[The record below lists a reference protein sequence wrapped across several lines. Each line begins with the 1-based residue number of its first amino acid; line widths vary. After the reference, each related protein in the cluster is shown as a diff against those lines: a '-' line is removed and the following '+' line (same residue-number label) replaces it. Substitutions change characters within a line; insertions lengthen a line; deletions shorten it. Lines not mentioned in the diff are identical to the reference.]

1 MLLWHLTKPRWL
13 NIMPVEHLMSFI
25 TVEMLSLPITN
36 FLTNTWYAREHRDY
50 IPWECSKEHASKQAL
65 CFHTTVIQ
73 PLLQYACPGCYLMQ
87 TKIFVIQL
95 NLGRYVGCKQW
106 TESSRTHMT
115 PWKPTSKKVLYDM
128 HVECKLEF
136 FSRKHRTESFLSYF
150 LFAWRYND
158 KIHSVQ
164 IVKKWTGGQ
173 HTGTQPTPLIRSL
186 KIQLI
191 WCYISTR
198 DRFQNSLLTI
208 AHLITLYNFQLLS
221 AFYSHALF
229 RWYSTVYY
237 NNFQHLAPSEIHG
250 VPRITPDQK
259 RKNKQKKTWKEEKK
273 TEQLFL
279 AWIENRDLT
288 RNSPR
293 CLHGSVLITK
303 RERSRLERCWRRWKS
318 PFDRMKF
325 RAQCNSVRSLISKA
339 KSSFLSN
346 LVTES
351 SDNPRTLWKTLN
363 TILHRNPSNSLPESP
378 DAPSLANTFLDFFKD
393 KIERIRTKFLPSDSP
408 DPFLFPPAPPPKLI
422 NFIPATLTE
431 IHKLISSSEN
441 KQCLLDSIPTFLL
454 KLCFNELGPI
464 ITNLVNLSLSE
475 GIFPSSFKQ
484 ALVQPLLKKPS
495 LSTDDLNNFR
505 PISNLN
511 FISKILEKV
520 VASRIQS
527 HLSSNSLSSSF
538 QSAYRIFHSTETT
551 LLKIHNDLILAMDRG
566 EVTSLILLD
575 LSAAFDTVD
584 HSILLTRFQNWFGL
598 DGLSLA
604 WFTSYLSSRSQA
616 VSINDSISAFSSLS
630 CGVPQGSVLGPLL
643 FTLYTT
649 PLCSVIS
656 KNSLKYHL
664 YADDTQL
671 YISFTPTNS
680 ALSLDTLTTT
690 FNDILSW
697 MNLNKLLLNPSKTEF
712 LLIGTKQ
719 QRLKF
724 CDLTNLSLS
733 NDIIPV
739 SSSARNL
746 GFIFDSDMSFSDQI
760 KSVSKSCHFHI
771 RDIRRI
777 RHLLSLSA
785 ATALANSLVS
795 SKLDY
800 CNSLYSDISQVNLN
814 KLQRIQN
821 SLARVI
827 TNTSKYQHITP
838 ILKKLHWLP
847 IKQRIDYKLCL
858 LTYKTLTNQQP
869 TYLYSSLSFPS
880 HSVSTR
886 SSDSLVLSIPYVRSS
901 LGKRAFS
908 VIGPRL
914 WNSLPP
920 DTRNSSSLPIF
931 RSRLKTHLFKIAFPP

>member
-1 MLLWHLTKPRWL
+1 MPLHLRRHKL
-13 NIMPVEHLMSFI
+13 
-25 TVEMLSLPITN
+25 
-36 FLTNTWYAREHRDY
+36 
-50 IPWECSKEHASKQAL
+50 
-65 CFHTTVIQ
+65 
-73 PLLQYACPGCYLMQ
+73 LLQYSIKLKANIKNPANSVLKNTWENHYGKYKQGAEPVYNITHSFLE
-87 TKIFVIQL
+87 KIGNIEQFHISEQPTWHL
-95 NLGRYVGCKQW
+95 PLGNTDLSLHKYV
-106 TESSRTHMT
+106 
-115 PWKPTSKKVLYDM
+115 SKKDNLEILKSYAIEHISKFTGYTHIYTDGS
-128 HVECKLEF
+128 KLTSGVTGASF
-136 FSRKHRTESFLSYF
+136 FDKTNDEKQCVRLSNNITIYT
-150 LFAWRYND
+150 AE
-158 KIHSVQ
+158 
-164 IVKKWTGGQ
+164 
-173 HTGTQPTPLIRSL
+173 LIAI
-186 KIQLI
+186 K
-191 WCYISTR
+191 
-198 DRFQNSLLTI
+198 
-208 AHLITLYNFQLLS
+208 
-221 AFYSHALF
+221 
-229 RWYSTVYY
+229 
-237 NNFQHLAPSEIHG
+237 LAM
-250 VPRITPDQK
+250 Q
-259 RKNKQKKTWKEEKK
+259 W
-273 TEQLFL
+273 
-279 AWIENRDLT
+279 
-288 RNSPR
+288 
-293 CLHGSVLITK
+293 LITK
-303 RERSRLERCWRRWKS
+303 GIVGKVAIFSDSLSAIQSLETGISTSKPNLLLGVRKLLKQINMENRCEITFSWIPSHVGIIGNEMADTLAKLATSKSQVEIDLPREVKDVYFDIDKHIMNTWQEEYNKS
-318 PFDRMKF
+318 KTGTHY
-325 RAQCNSVRSLISKA
+325 NY
-339 KSSFLSN
+339 N
-346 LVTES
+346 
-351 SDNPRTLWKTLN
+351 NTLQLQQHN
-363 TILHRNPSNSLPESP
+363 TTQLQQHNYN
-378 DAPSLANTFLDFFKD
+378 NTFLAFFKD
-393 KIERIRTKFLPSDSP
+393 KIERIRTKFSPSDSP
-408 DPFLFPPAPPPKLI
+408 DPFLFPPVPPPKLI

-431 IHKLISSSEN
+431 IHKLISSSES
-441 KQCLLDSIPTFLL
+441 KQCPLDSIPTFLL

-584 HSILLTRFQNWFGL
+584 HSILLTRLQNWFGL
-598 DGLSLA
+598 DGLSLD

-616 VSINDSISAFSSLS
+616 VSINDSISAFSTLS

-649 PLCSVIS
+649 PLDSVIS

-671 YISFTPTNS
+671 YISFTPSNS

-690 FNDILSW
+690 FTDILSW

-724 CDLTNLSLS
+724 SDLTNLSLS

-760 KSVSKSCHFHI
+760 NSVSKSCHFHI

-777 RHLLSLSA
+777 RHLLPLSA

-800 CNSLYSDISQVNLN
+800 CNSLYSGISQANLN

-869 TYLYSSLSFPS
+869 TYLYNSLSFPS